1 MYFCFIKGGNSK
13 EVSFSNSVSIT
24 QRSQPFIKT
33 IKHYYFQFY
42 PLYPL
47 TYCQAATHYTKK
59 LMFSKLNN
67 GLSAYLKT

>member
-13 EVSFSNSVSIT
+13 EVSFHNPVSIT
-24 QRSQPFIKT
+24 RRSQSFIKT
-33 IKHYYFQFY
+33 IKHHYFLFY
-42 PLYPL
+42 SLYPS
-47 TYCQAATHYTKK
+47 TYCYTAARYTKK